1 MKKILF
7 ILLILL
13 FIFACST
20 PNLVDLNEEQ
30 KADNQLNEEMAKLMS
45 FYARAM
51 TENDSGIV
59 EEFNNYL
66 AEFDS
71 KYNTN
76 FSEEFTIK
84 KNLYYSQMKSSS
96 GGSSYAPLTDLPI
109 NKDGAVYLSG
119 GNDGAVSIII
129 SFVAPKA
136 TNGKYFHGASLDL
149 DKFDPTNLDCQ
160 CFHTA
165 VLKGAG
171 YESPNEWMRKPNVT
185 VLKPVV
191 TLNQTALN
199 NAQKALDYYCSP
211 SNKNMKYG
219 FFKDYANIFSI
230 VTKEDNYYWYCTKVV
245 WRIYN
250 AMGIN
255 IDSNSTKVDWTTSG
269 LYSMVKA
276 YYNTIYF
283 YNSSKAKEKLN
294 EYITDAKNKIV
305 LAEEIYFSPYFTQ
318 IYEKIRSY

>member
-1 MKKILF
+1 M
-7 ILLILL
+7 
-13 FIFACST
+13 S
-20 PNLVDLNEEQ
+20 EEQ
-30 KADNQLNEEMAKLMS
+30 KIDNQLNEEMAKLMT
-45 FYARAM
+45 FYSKAL
-51 TENDSGIV
+51 TEKDDSLV
-59 EEFNNYL
+59 DEFNDYL
-66 AEFDS
+66 KEFDA
-71 KYNTN
+71 KYGTN

-84 KNLYYSQMKSSS
+84 KNLYYSKMNSSI
-96 GGSSYAPLTDLPI
+96 GGSNYAPLTDLPI

-136 TNGKYFHGASLDL
+136 TPGKYFHGASLDM
-149 DKFDPTNLDCQ
+149 DKFDPTNLDSQ

-171 YESPNEWMRKPNVT
+171 YESPNEWMRKPNVS
-185 VLKPVV
+185 VLNPALS
-191 TLNQTALN
+191 LNKTSLD
-199 NAQKALDYYCSP
+199 NAQKSLDYYCSP

-250 AMGIN
+250 LLGID
-255 IDSNSTKVDWTTSG
+255 IDSNSNNVDWTTSG

-283 YNSSKAKEKLN
+283 YNSNKAKEKLN
-294 EYITDAKNKIV
+294 QYINNAKKTIV
-305 LAEEIYFSPYFTQ
+305 LAEEIYFSPYFTK
-318 IYEKIRSY
+318 IYEKIRSN